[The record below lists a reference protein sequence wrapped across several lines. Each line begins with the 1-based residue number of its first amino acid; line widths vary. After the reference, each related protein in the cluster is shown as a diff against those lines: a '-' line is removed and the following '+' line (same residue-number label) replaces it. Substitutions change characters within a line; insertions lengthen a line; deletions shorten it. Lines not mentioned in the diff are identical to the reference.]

1 MNSTEAT
8 ENCPATAECAANII
22 NMPLGL
28 LGLEQFKRF
37 TLLANPDEEPFLW
50 LKVMD
55 DPKLAFLVMSPL
67 VILPNYQ
74 PNFAPDDQTFLGL
87 GDPQDTLIFTI
98 VTVGGAHQA
107 TINLKG
113 PIVLNRR
120 TLVAKQIIP
129 LNASDYPV
137 AHPLPVQ
144 AK

>member
-8 ENCPATAECAANII
+8 ENRPAADCAENII
-22 NMPLGL
+22 SMPLGL
-28 LGLEQFKRF
+28 LGLEQFKQF

-50 LKVMD
+50 LKVLD
-55 DPKLAFLVMSPL
+55 DPKLAFLVMPPL
-67 VILPNYQ
+67 VIFPTYQ
-74 PNFAPDDQTFLGL
+74 PDFAPADQTFLDL
-87 GDPQDTLIFTI
+87 RDPQDTLILTI

-107 TINLKG
+107 SVNLKG

-120 TLVAKQIIP
+120 TRVAKQIIP